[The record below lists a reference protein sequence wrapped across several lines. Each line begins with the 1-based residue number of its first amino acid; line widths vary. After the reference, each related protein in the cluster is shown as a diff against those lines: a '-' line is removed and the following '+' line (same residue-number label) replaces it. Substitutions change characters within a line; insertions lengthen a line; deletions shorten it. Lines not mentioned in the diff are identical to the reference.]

1 MPPFDPKR
9 SVDGERGIEII
20 RPIPVSSEGLD
31 LKINSSVIGVYD
43 KGVLYETTT
52 TAILDSANDV

>member
-1 MPPFDPKR
+1 MTDVPGVPPFDPQR

-31 LKINSSVIGVYD
+31 LEITPTIVGVYD
-43 KGVLYETTT
+43 KGESCY
-52 TAILDSANDV
+52 